1 MERLADLQTQQK
13 RVHRRIMALRQHK
26 LQKTQLRKPNI
37 PKREQEHTLQSELVL
52 DKYQIQIQKCELE
65 QNVLFIPV
73 QQGVYIP
80 LIVASECLPANLLD
94 NSETSRISNQ
104 SPACPNLFLDTD
116 NLDYRYRSLVQ
127 YCHVYNRL
135 GTVP

>member
-1 MERLADLQTQQK
+1 ML
-13 RVHRRIMALRQHK
+13 
-26 LQKTQLRKPNI
+26 
-37 PKREQEHTLQSELVL
+37 EH
-52 DKYQIQIQKCELE
+52 
-65 QNVLFIPV
+65 
-73 QQGVYIP
+73 
-80 LIVASECLPANLLD
+80 
-94 NSETSRISNQ
+94 SETSRISYQ